1 MKKKKEYSKVEG
13 NGFRD
18 RSIIE
23 VPSEF
28 FFFLS
33 FVILNKMHVSKAS
46 VSQWNQTQIIALD
59 SLKAGLF
66 TFFI

>member
-1 MKKKKEYSKVEG
+1 MKKKKKVYSKVEG

-18 RSIIE
+18 RSIIV

-33 FVILNKMHVSKAS
+33 FVILDKMHVSKAS
-46 VSQWNQTQIIALD
+46 VSQ
-59 SLKAGLF
+59 
-66 TFFI
+66 